1 MSYPSVN
8 EFKNILL
15 SVPLEA
21 VVREYVFEGVPYVFR
36 EKPHVLKILHQHLCP
51 TLKVPETNVVVVGS
65 AKIGF
70 SLSPHNFPRQ
80 FSDESDIDV
89 IIVDESLFDEV
100 WKTMLKCNYPRRYR
114 LNGTDLNW
122 TRRRMNDLYWGWF
135 VPDKI
140 RYDGLS
146 FPSVLKPLRDISTN
160 WFNAF
165 RSLSRK
171 TEFASRDVSGRL
183 YRSWDHAL
191 LYHVEGLRQISND
204 LRATKGRGEV

>member
-1 MSYPSVN
+1 MSYPSVD
-8 EFKNILL
+8 EFKSILL
-15 SVPLEA
+15 NTPLEA
-21 VVREYVFEGVPYVFR
+21 VVQKYVFEGVPYAFR
-36 EKPHVLKILHQHLCP
+36 EQPHILETLHQHLCP
-51 TLKVPETNVVVVGS
+51 TLQVSERNVVVVGS

-80 FSDESDIDV
+80 FSEESDIDV
-89 IIVDESLFDEV
+89 IVVNESLFDEV
-100 WKTMLKCNYPRRYR
+100 WKTMLKWNYPRRYR
-114 LNGTDLNW
+114 LNGADWDWARL
-122 TRRRMNDLYWGWF
+122 RMSDLYWGWF

-140 RYDGLS
+140 RYEGLS
-146 FPSVLKPLRDISTN
+146 FPKVLKPLRDISTN

-171 TEFASRDVSGRL
+171 PEFASRAVSGRL

-204 LRATKGRGEV
+204 IRTAKVRGEI